1 MSKRKI
7 VKTDM
12 CKNYP
17 ELNVAFEQELQDLF
31 QERSQEE
38 ARIYEAFN
46 KFKPFLTQAIY
57 GTTECVDPQVRVWAQ
72 EGGGFGT
79 KNWRFCHETI
89 INSALEYARVK
100 MTQGEYDEIR
110 SMYKTCLGDDLVNEH
125 CQDKLKEFYG
135 YEYKVYWSEFYRYF
149 IRDMNLFQETFFF
162 TFANVAG
169 WNCWLIVKLFVGLP
183 WALLASVIF
192 FVISGLERIFNFLFK
207 K

>member
-1 MSKRKI
+1 MSKCKI
-7 VKTDM
+7 VKPDM

-17 ELNVAFEQELQDLF
+17 ELNVAFEKELQDLF
-31 QERSQEE
+31 QERSEEE

-57 GTTECVDPQVRVWAQ
+57 GTTECVDPQVRVCAQ

-79 KNWRFCHETI
+79 KNWRFCHQTI
-89 INSALEYARVK
+89 RNSALEYARVK
-100 MTQGEYDEIR
+100 ITQDEYDEIQ
-110 SMYKTCLGDDLVNEH
+110 SMYNTCLGDDLVNEH

-149 IRDMNLFQETFFF
+149 IRDMSLVEEAYFF

-169 WNCWLIVKLFVGLP
+169 WGVWFIVKLFIGIP
-183 WALLASVIF
+183 WAILAFVLYVF
-192 FVISGLERIFNFLFK
+192 FGGLERIYNFIFK